1 MIFIVIKVQQSHSKI
16 KSMSQNKKSAAP
28 LFLAGLAAFAYYKY
42 SKLSPEEKKD
52 LKGTIKEKGKKIYD
66 KYMPGSVKSMFNTN
80 EEQAE
85 YADI

>member
-1 MIFIVIKVQQSHSKI
+1 MPLK
-16 KSMSQNKKSAAP
+16 KKSAAP
-28 LFLAGLAAFAYYKY
+28 LLLAGLAAFAYYKY

-66 KYMPGSVKSMFNTN
+66 KYMPGGVKRRFHKN
-80 EEQAE
+80 EDQAE